1 MGVGG
6 ASLLC
11 VALLLYL
18 CVFFSISLSLFYLFS
33 PFLFFL
39 KPFYL
44 FSLILYIY
52 IYFIL
57 CGKHE
62 ACNCKCGLVIAKGIY
77 LYFSFFLSFIFF
89 FNYYINFGVFVFAIY
104 FSPTQICNFFIHGK
118 KEKKYPVLAN
128 FFLLD
133 LAYPFGFFS
142 II

>member
-18 CVFFSISLSLFYLFS
+18 CVFFSISLSL
-33 PFLFFL
+33 
-39 KPFYL
+39 FYL

-62 ACNCKCGLVIAKGIY
+62 ACNCKCGLVIAKGIC
-77 LYFSFFLSFIFF
+77 LYFSFFLSFFLSFFF
-89 FNYYINFGVFVFAIY
+89 FNYNINFGVFVFAIY